1 VIVQAKPASATI
13 KQVMASITAA
23 YKAAP
28 AAEQT
33 ITRSD
38 VIDSTTQ
45 CEDRNSAYR
54 NAERL
59 MYCDIALVKLIE
71 AYGAT
76 IEPRFSN
83 AATQLWGYMV
93 KQSRLRSVREATIPD
108 LKIRFASELGVH
120 PTYISG
126 AVTDAAGSPLAGVR
140 VEASSGG
147 GAIVTAV
154 TRTDGAYRIDGLMPN
169 TYYLV
174 FSLDGYGTVLYG
186 KSGATVKPA
195 QQKAIV
201 VDSVGVEGVDIT
213 LPAGTALT
221 GKVTDKGGSAFPRV
235 RVKAFLVASNAD
247 SQAWIE
253 TGTDGTYTLHVVPG
267 TYQLTFEP
275 PGSDGFV
282 LTARGPKSWGSNTTP
297 RNVKI
302 GGSTVRLN
310 VKLPVLQ

>member
-1 VIVQAKPASATI
+1 
-13 KQVMASITAA
+13 
-23 YKAAP
+23 
-28 AAEQT
+28 
-33 ITRSD
+33 
-38 VIDSTTQ
+38 
-45 CEDRNSAYR
+45 
-54 NAERL
+54 
-59 MYCDIALVKLIE
+59 
-71 AYGAT
+71 
-76 IEPRFSN
+76 
-83 AATQLWGYMV
+83 
-93 KQSRLRSVREATIPD
+93 
-108 LKIRFASELGVH
+108 
-120 PTYISG
+120 
-126 AVTDAAGSPLAGVR
+126 
-140 VEASSGG
+140 
-147 GAIVTAV
+147 
-154 TRTDGAYRIDGLMPN
+154 
-169 TYYLV
+169 
-174 FSLDGYGTVLYG
+174 
-186 KSGATVKPA
+186 
-195 QQKAIV
+195 
-201 VDSVGVEGVDIT
+201 VGVEGVDIT